1 MRREF
6 ETLQLERRGA
16 IAQVWLNRP
25 EARNAMNDL
34 MSVELHAIFTALG
47 KDASV
52 RVVVLGG
59 RGSAFC
65 SGADLGRMEKAGRA
79 TGARNRAQAL
89 KSAKFFHQLYTFPKP
104 TIARIHGAAFAGGM
118 GLVCACD
125 VVVASDAAVFCMPE
139 TRIGLVPAMISPYVT
154 RAMGANAARRYLL
167 SAERFS
173 AAEAKAMGMVH
184 ELVPVTELDA
194 AVERIAQAF
203 VACAPNAMAEAKKL
217 LRQVIGAPITPQ
229 LISHTASVIAKCRA
243 SAEARE
249 RIASFMEKRAPASPS
264 PSPPRSRS

>member
-1 MRREF
+1 MKPAF

-16 IAQVWLNRP
+16 VAQLWLNRP
-25 EARNAMNDL
+25 EARNAMNDV
-34 MSVELHAIFTALG
+34 MSAELLEAFRALG
-47 KDASV
+47 RDASV

-65 SGADLGRMEKAGRA
+65 SGADLGGMEKAGRA
-79 TGARNRAQAL
+79 TGTRNRAQAL
-89 KSAKFFHQLYTFPKP
+89 RSARFFHALYTFPKP

-125 VVVASDAAVFCMPE
+125 VVVASEAAVFCLPE

-154 RAMGANAARRYLL
+154 RAMGANAARRYVL
-167 SAERFS
+167 SGERFGG
-173 AAEAKAMGMVH
+173 AEAKATGMVH
-184 ELVPVTELDA
+184 ELVPDAQLDA

-203 VACAPNAMAEAKKL
+203 VACAPNALAEAKKL
-217 LRQVIGAPITPQ
+217 LRRVIGAPLTPQ

-249 RIASFMEKRAPASPS
+249 GIASFREKRKPS
-264 PSPPRSRS
+264 WAGD

>member
-1 MRREF
+1 MKTEF

-16 IAQVWLNRP
+16 VAEVWLNRP
-25 EARNAMNDL
+25 DARNAMSDA
-34 MSVELHAIFTALG
+34 MSAELPAAFSLLG
-47 KDASV
+47 KDAAV

-65 SGADLGRMEKAGRA
+65 SGADLGRMEQAGRA
-79 TGARNRAQAL
+79 HGARNRAQAM
-89 KSAKFFHQLYTFPKP
+89 KSAKFFRQLYTFPKP
-104 TIARIHGAAFAGGM
+104 TIARVHGAAFAGGM

-125 VVVASDAAVFCMPE
+125 VVVASEAAVFCLPE

-167 SAERFS
+167 SGERFS

-184 ELVPVTELDA
+184 ELVPQAALDA

-203 VACAPNAMAEAKKL
+203 ASCAPGAMAEAKKL
-217 LRQVIGAPITPQ
+217 LREVIGAPITPQ
-229 LISHTASVIAKCRA
+229 LISHTASVIARARA
-243 SAEARE
+243 SSEARE
-249 RIASFMEKRAPASPS
+249 GIAAFREKRKPAWTKLGSE
-264 PSPPRSRS
+264 

>member
-1 MRREF
+1 MSAGF

-16 IAQVWLNRP
+16 VAHLWLDRP
-25 EARNAMNDL
+25 EARNAMNDV
-34 MSVELHAIFTALG
+34 MSAELPEAFKALG

-65 SGADLGRMEKAGRA
+65 SGADLGRMEQAGRA
-79 TGARNRAQAL
+79 RGARNRAQAL
-89 KSAKFFHQLYTFPKP
+89 RSAKFFHQLYTFPKP
-104 TIARIHGAAFAGGM
+104 TVARIHGPAFAGGM

-125 VVVASDAAVFCMPE
+125 VVIASEAAVFCLPE

-154 RAMGANAARRYLL
+154 RAMGANAARRYVL
-167 SAERFS
+167 SGERFS

-184 ELVPVTELDA
+184 ELVPAAELDA
-194 AVERIAQAF
+194 AVERIAQDL
-203 VACAPNAMAEAKKL
+203 VACAPGAMAEAKKL

-229 LISHTASVIAKCRA
+229 LMSHTASVIAKCRA

-249 RIASFMEKRAPASPS
+249 GIASFREKRKPS
-264 PSPPRSRS
+264 WARD